1 MAIRRIRRLTVLDL
15 IDGRIAELDRLAA
28 AASPDG
34 GEAGSDGHELTL
46 LLGALRALR
55 QHKLAGAVPGRGN
68 DLARRRAH
76 RLSRP
81 ARGGN
86 R

>member
-1 MAIRRIRRLTVLDL
+1 MTVLDL
-15 IDGRIAELDRLAA
+15 IDGRIAELDRLTA

-34 GEAGSDGHELTL
+34 GEAGSDGRELTL

-55 QHKLAGAVPGRGN
+55 QHKVAGAAPGRGN
-68 DLARRRAH
+68 DLRRRGAH
-76 RLSRP
+76 RLARP
-81 ARGGN
+81 ARGCT